1 MPQKYRGL
9 PKFESCPHTFAST
22 EYNSLLQILSFGVIS
37 QKSEFFVKNMINK
50 IFYFL
55 KVNLYIYNLKLYL
68 YVDFMKL
75 LRCFCGK
82 NLEHVKFGS
91 ILGFLVVVGGYLK
104 KGCFIAFVVSCKN
117 LIQTGFEHEQLKG

>member
-1 MPQKYRGL
+1 MN
-9 PKFESCPHTFAST
+9 TFAST

-37 QKSEFFVKNMINK
+37 QKSEFFVKNGLNK
-50 IFYFL
+50 LFYVL
-55 KVNLYIYNLKLYL
+55 KLYLYIKIYKYNLKLYL

-91 ILGFLVVVGGYLK
+91 MLVFLVVAGGYLK
-104 KGCFIAFVVSCKN
+104 KGLGVLSLCFIVLVGVLFKLALGV
-117 LIQTGFEHEQLKG
+117 GD